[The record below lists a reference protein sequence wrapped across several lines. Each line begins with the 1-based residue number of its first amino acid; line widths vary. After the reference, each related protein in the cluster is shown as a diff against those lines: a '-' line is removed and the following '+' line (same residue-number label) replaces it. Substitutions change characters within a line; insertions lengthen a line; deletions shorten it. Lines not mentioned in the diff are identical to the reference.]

1 MKKAAPPSPLEA
13 HLGYWMRFVSN
24 QVSAGF
30 QQAVEASG
38 VSVTDWVALRT
49 LFDADSGGESTA
61 THATHAT
68 LTQALG
74 MTKGAVS
81 KVVARLEDKGL
92 VARAG
97 APADARSH
105 TLSLTPAG
113 RALVPVLAAKAD
125 ANDEKFFGHLPAAE
139 RQRLAR
145 LLQEMVRRHQCLEV
159 PRS

>member
-24 QVSAGF
+24 QVSAEF

-49 LFDADSGGESTA
+49 LFDASDGGKEST
-61 THATHAT
+61 ATHAT

-81 KVVARLEDKGL
+81 KVVARLEDRGL

-97 APADARSH
+97 APTDARSH

-113 RALVPVLAAKAD
+113 RTLVPVLAAKAD

-145 LLQEMVRRHQCLEV
+145 LLQEMVRRHQWQQV
-159 PRS
+159 PHS

>member
-24 QVSAGF
+24 QVSAEF

-61 THATHAT
+61 THAT

-97 APADARSH
+97 APSDARSH

-145 LLQEMVRRHQCLEV
+145 LLQEMVRRHQWLEV

>member
-1 MKKAAPPSPLEA
+1 MKKNPLPYPSPLEA
-13 HLGYWMRFVSN
+13 HLGYWLRFVSN

-49 LFDADSGGESTA
+49 LFDAEGADNP
-61 THATHAT
+61 ATHAT
-68 LTQALG
+68 LTQSLG

-92 VARAG
+92 VARTDALQ
-97 APADARSH
+97 DARSH

-125 ANDEKFFGHLPAAE
+125 ANDEQFFGHLPAAE
-139 RQRLAR
+139 RQRLAH
-145 LLQEMVRRHQCLEV
+145 LLQEMVRRHTF
-159 PRS
+159 RYRFFFW

>member
-1 MKKAAPPSPLEA
+1 MKKTNPTSPLEA
-13 HLGYWMRFVSN
+13 HLGYWLRFVSN

-49 LFDADSGGESTA
+49 LFDANDGGPEGA
-61 THATHAT
+61 ATHAT

-97 APADARSH
+97 APTDARSH

-125 ANDEKFFGHLPAAE
+125 ANDEKFFGHLAAAE

-145 LLQEMVRRHQCLEV
+145 LLQEMVRLHKWQEV

>member
-1 MKKAAPPSPLEA
+1 MKKNPSPHPSPLEA

-24 QVSAGF
+24 QVSAWF

-49 LFDADSGGESTA
+49 LLDADDGDNP
-61 THATHAT
+61 ATHAT

-92 VARAG
+92 VARAD
-97 APADARSH
+97 ALQDARSH

-125 ANDEKFFGHLPAAE
+125 ANDEQFFGHLPAAE

-145 LLQEMVRRHQCLEV
+145 LLQEMVRLHQWQEV

>member
-1 MKKAAPPSPLEA
+1 MKKASPPSALEA

-61 THATHAT
+61 THAT
-68 LTQALG
+68 LTQVLG

-145 LLQEMVRRHQCLEV
+145 LLQEMVRLHQWQEV

>member
-1 MKKAAPPSPLEA
+1 MKKASPPSALEA

-24 QVSAGF
+24 QVSAEF

-49 LFDADSGGESTA
+49 LFDADDGGQPSTA
-61 THATHAT
+61 THTT

-139 RQRLAR
+139 RQRLVR
-145 LLQEMVRRHQCLEV
+145 LLQEMVRRHQWLEV